1 MAITLVQHGSNTGSF
16 STGTTGSVTV
26 TMGSSITAGSCLV
39 AGVGVAGGTGA
50 NAVTGIKTNTNA
62 ENWAAVLTAL
72 ENPGIGATC
81 SGAIWADPATAGG
94 TTSVVVSFSLT
105 GAAST
110 TKVAALVDIFEVSG
124 LATTFA
130 GLTDKTNSGTGS
142 ATAAWS
148 SGASGTTTNAT
159 EFVIATSAN
168 YLNTTF
174 TQGTPTGAWTNE
186 ANLSA
191 SAANTG
197 FAKLQSGYQI
207 TTTTGT
213 FTYNATA
220 SSGSILWGVAVA
232 TLFPAPPQSAHP
244 AALEGPVQAQRPL
257 GPHGTIRSGKGAYS
271 GQGPPPPVQGP
282 LQRTVQLPFRSGW
295 MGANHSH

>member
-16 STGTTGSVTV
+16 STGTTGTVTV
-26 TMGSSITAGSCLV
+26 TMGASITAGSCLV
-39 AGVGVAGGTGA
+39 ACTGAAGGTGA

-62 ENWAAVLTAL
+62 ENWAAILTAL

-81 SGAIWADPATAGG
+81 SGAIWADPNTGGG

-110 TKVAALVDIFEVSG
+110 TKVAALVDVFEVSG
-124 LATTFA
+124 LAATFGA
-130 GLTDKTNSGTGS
+130 LTDKTNSGTGS
-142 ATAAWS
+142 ATSAWS

-159 EFVIATSAN
+159 EFVVATSAN

-186 ANLSA
+186 TNLSA

-197 FAKLQSGYQI
+197 FAKLQSGFQI

-232 TLFPAPPQSAHP
+232 TLFPAPPQSAT
-244 AALEGPVQAQRPL
+244 AAPLDGPVRARQPL
-257 GPHGTIRSGKGAYS
+257 GPRGAIRSGKGAYS
-271 GQGPPPPVQGP
+271 GQGPAAPTVVPM
-282 LQRTVQLPFRSGW
+282 QRTVSLPFRSGW